1 MTAKGDGVCG
11 PAGDPE
17 AREGIAG
24 TAWTAVSSVT
34 RLLLAGLALASATAF
49 LVAGCSTDTIFPA
62 VHDIPAPRPD
72 APLTAEEV
80 KQATDSLITERDHLS
95 TETQTAARPAPAAK
109 TAAKT
114 AANTEEPAR
123 RKSRRRCRAP
133 PRLGPAAADGTL
145 TAGAETKP

>member
-1 MTAKGDGVCG
+1 MTATGDGVWG

-17 AREGIAG
+17 AREGIG
-24 TAWTAVSSVT
+24 DSVGGRSSVT

-95 TETQTAARPAPAAK
+95 TETQTAARPAPVAK
-109 TAAKT
+109 TAAQT
-114 AANTEEPAR
+114 AANTKTGTP
-123 RKSRRRCRAP
+123 KKPPVVPRAAAV
-133 PRLGPAAADGTL
+133 GPAGADGTL

>member
-1 MTAKGDGVCG
+1 M
-11 PAGDPE
+11 
-17 AREGIAG
+17 
-24 TAWTAVSSVT
+24 T

-95 TETQTAARPAPAAK
+95 TETQTAARPAPVAK

-114 AANTEEPAR
+114 AANDRGQHQDRHAEKAAGGAAR
-123 RKSRRRCRAP
+123 RR
-133 PRLGPAAADGTL
+133 G
-145 TAGAETKP
+145 

>member
-1 MTAKGDGVCG
+1 VDG
-11 PAGDPE
+11 
-17 AREGIAG
+17 R
-24 TAWTAVSSVT
+24 SSVT

-49 LVAGCSTDTIFPA
+49 LLAGCSTDTIFPA

-95 TETQTAARPAPAAK
+95 TETQTAARPAAVAK
-109 TAAKT
+109 TAAQT
-114 AANTEEPAR
+114 AANTKTGTP
-123 RKSRRRCRAP
+123 KKPPVVPRA
-133 PRLGPAAADGTL
+133 AAVGTAGADGTL

>member
-1 MTAKGDGVCG
+1 M
-11 PAGDPE
+11 
-17 AREGIAG
+17 
-24 TAWTAVSSVT
+24 T

-95 TETQTAARPAPAAK
+95 TETQTAARPAPVAK
-109 TAAKT
+109 TGQT
-114 AANTEEPAR
+114 AANTAANTKTVTP
-123 RKSRRRCRAP
+123 KKPPVVPRAAAVS
-133 PRLGPAAADGTL
+133 PAAADGTL

>member
-1 MTAKGDGVCG
+1 M
-11 PAGDPE
+11 
-17 AREGIAG
+17 
-24 TAWTAVSSVT
+24 T

-95 TETQTAARPAPAAK
+95 TETQTAARPAPVAK

-114 AANTEEPAR
+114 AANTAANTKTGTP
-123 RKSRRRCRAP
+123 KKPPVVPRAAAV
-133 PRLGPAAADGTL
+133 GPAAADGTL

>member
-1 MTAKGDGVCG
+1 M
-11 PAGDPE
+11 
-17 AREGIAG
+17 
-24 TAWTAVSSVT
+24 T

-95 TETQTAARPAPAAK
+95 TEMQTAARPAPVAK

-114 AANTEEPAR
+114 AANTKTGTPKKPPAVP
-123 RKSRRRCRAP
+123 RAATV
-133 PRLGPAAADGTL
+133 GPAGADGTL

>member
-1 MTAKGDGVCG
+1 V
-11 PAGDPE
+11 
-17 AREGIAG
+17 
-24 TAWTAVSSVT
+24 
-34 RLLLAGLALASATAF
+34 LAGLALASATAF

-95 TETQTAARPAPAAK
+95 TEMQTAARPAPAAK
-109 TAAKT
+109 TAANAKT
-114 AANTEEPAR
+114 GTPKKPPAVP
-123 RKSRRRCRAP
+123 RATAV
-133 PRLGPAAADGTL
+133 GPAAADGTL

>member
-1 MTAKGDGVCG
+1 VDG
-11 PAGDPE
+11 
-17 AREGIAG
+17 R
-24 TAWTAVSSVT
+24 SSVT

-109 TAAKT
+109 TAAQT
-114 AANTEEPAR
+114 AANTKTGTP
-123 RKSRRRCRAP
+123 KKPPVVPRAAAV
-133 PRLGPAAADGTL
+133 GPAGADGTL

>member
-1 MTAKGDGVCG
+1 M
-11 PAGDPE
+11 
-17 AREGIAG
+17 
-24 TAWTAVSSVT
+24 T

-95 TETQTAARPAPAAK
+95 TETQTAARPAPV
-109 TAAKT
+109 AKT
-114 AANTEEPAR
+114 AANAKTGTP
-123 RKSRRRCRAP
+123 KKPPVVPRAAAV
-133 PRLGPAAADGTL
+133 GPAGADGTL